1 MLAESRSRFVRRLS
15 WCEADCHVSQSQ
27 ACLTSL
33 HDLLR
38 LMADCAPPLYFYF
51 IQLPP
56 GGWEETAVRNQLR
69 RCHLAEVVV
78 RHSQELL
85 TQSNSEILT
94 QSNSELFTQSNTEL
108 LTQSNSSAHHHLKVK
123 VARRL
128 QIFLME
134 NFQGTTPVIPAK
146 RNYRIKGSYKIVE
159 NISKQIIYI

>member
-38 LMADCAPPLYFYF
+38 QMADCAPPLYFYF

-56 GGWEETAVRNQLR
+56 GGWEETAVRTQLR

-78 RHSQELL
+78 RQSQEL
-85 TQSNSEILT
+85 LT

-128 QIFLME
+128 QIFLIE
-134 NFQGTTPVIPAK
+134 NL
-146 RNYRIKGSYKIVE
+146 
-159 NISKQIIYI
+159 